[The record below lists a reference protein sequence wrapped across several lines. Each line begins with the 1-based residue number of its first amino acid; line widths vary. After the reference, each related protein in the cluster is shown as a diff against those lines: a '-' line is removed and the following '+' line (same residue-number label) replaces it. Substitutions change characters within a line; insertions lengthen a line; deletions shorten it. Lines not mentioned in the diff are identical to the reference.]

1 MCRYRNSIETRGIIP
16 TAAKNV
22 EHETELGLYR
32 GFMVFL
38 GLLYLEDSVV
48 VEIGFNAGH
57 SCLLM
62 LLAHPKLQVTQLYDA
77 ALNPKRLLKKRV
89 C

>member
-1 MCRYRNSIETRGIIP
+1 MIQ
-16 TAAKNV
+16 
-22 EHETELGLYR
+22 

-77 ALNPKRLLKKRV
+77 ALNLYGSFLKLGV
-89 C
+89 PFWGSLY